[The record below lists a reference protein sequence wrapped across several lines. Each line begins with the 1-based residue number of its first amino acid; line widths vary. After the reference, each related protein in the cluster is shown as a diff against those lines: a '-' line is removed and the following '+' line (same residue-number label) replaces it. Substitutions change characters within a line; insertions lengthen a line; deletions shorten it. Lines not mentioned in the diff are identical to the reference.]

1 MVDRLAK
8 QGLDGFIEAALED
21 QNKILKARKA
31 ELDALQDGN
40 SRWMQAIR
48 EAQAK
53 LNAGRPDLD
62 RVIDEEQEKIN
73 QARDSMQL
81 RQLQQELQ
89 SAEEEERR
97 KREQQD
103 AITTGLRMIRN
114 EINKGSDAV
123 RQLVQSVKPVNFK
136 IKGVTITADG
146 KEIVQGRAMIFKIA
160 IEHEGK
166 MITLEERWAPFQKP
180 AELYRDIMKGLLKN

>member
-8 QGLDGFIEAALED
+8 QGLEGFIEAALED
-21 QNKILKARKA
+21 KDKFLSARKA

-40 SRWMQAIR
+40 SRWIQAIR

-53 LNAGRPDLD
+53 LDAGKPDLE
-62 RVIDEEQEKIN
+62 RIIAEEQAKIN

-89 SAEEEERR
+89 SAEEEETR

-103 AITTGLRMIRN
+103 TIRTGLRMIRN
-114 EINKGSDAV
+114 EMNRGSDAV
-123 RQLVQSVKPVNFK
+123 RQLVQSIKPVDFK

-146 KEIVQGRAMIFKIA
+146 KEIVQGRAMVFKIA
-160 IEHEGK
+160 VQHEGTVI
-166 MITLEERWAPFQKP
+166 MLEERWAPFQKP